1 MEIRECP
8 FCKGNKLK
16 VEYKNSNKIKYINLI
31 PYHTVTAS
39 VRCNKCHS
47 RGPTVSMN
55 YLAGNSYDHMRVEED
70 LRIRACNIWNNR

>member
-39 VRCNKCHS
+39 VR
-47 RGPTVSMN
+47 
-55 YLAGNSYDHMRVEED
+55 Y
-70 LRIRACNIWNNR
+70 NR